1 MRQRL
6 SEDERKSAILEA
18 AFSVAARERLDAVTT
33 RRVAE
38 VAGISPGL
46 VIFHFESKD
55 KLLVALCEQVID
67 EVRVA
72 FVGEPTASDLPAR
85 EALVRFLS
93 ERVANFERPRVRE
106 RVELFFDFW
115 VLSTRAPAVRHRL
128 VRAMSELK
136 SLLSALAQRI
146 IDDEPERFAHVSA
159 VQLASA
165 IVALL
170 HGAAIQRVVEG
181 RDFDARAIVHS
192 VRALLDAPSSARLEA
207 SP

>member
-38 VAGISPGL
+38 VAGVSAGL

-55 KLLVALCEQVID
+55 KLLLALCEQVVD
-67 EVRVA
+67 EVRLA
-72 FVGEPTASDLPAR
+72 FAGAPSDSDRPAR
-85 EALVRFLS
+85 EALVQFLS

-106 RVELFFDFW
+106 RIELFFDFW

-128 VRAMSELK
+128 VRAMGELK
-136 SLLSALAQRI
+136 ALLGTFAQRV
-146 IDDEPERFAHVSA
+146 IDDEPERFTDVSA
-159 VQLASA
+159 AQLASTL
-165 IVALL
+165 VALL

-181 RDFDARAIVHS
+181 KDYDGASLVRS
-192 VRALLDAPSSARLEA
+192 VRALLGAAPSAQKVSR
-207 SP
+207 

>member
-1 MRQRL
+1 MRKRL

-38 VAGISPGL
+38 VAGISAGL

-55 KLLVALCEQVID
+55 KLLLALCEQVID
-67 EVRVA
+67 EVRLA
-72 FVGEPTASDLPAR
+72 FAGAPSEPDRPAR
-85 EALVRFLS
+85 ESLVQFLS

-106 RVELFFDFW
+106 RIELFFDFW
-115 VLSTRAPAVRHRL
+115 VLSTRAPAIRHRL

-136 SLLSALAQRI
+136 ALLGTFAQRV

-159 VQLASA
+159 PQLASTL
-165 IVALL
+165 VALL

-181 RDFDARAIVHS
+181 RDYDGAALVRS
-192 VRALLDAPSSARLEA
+192 VRALLEAQPHPSQAT
-207 SP
+207 P